1 MVSRRVQE
9 SRIRDTGLWGGL
21 FAIVALFLLMG
32 AGPGAISDIPE
43 FGTFIDEIASRHGFE
58 RDELAAV
65 FAKARLQPAVLKAMS
80 QPAEKKPWHFY
91 REIFINDKR
100 ISDGAKFMHLNAE
113 TLLEARK
120 AYGVPPEMTTAILG
134 VETGYGKRTGRYLVL
149 DTLATLAFNYPP
161 RAKLFRHE
169 LEHYLLLIREEDI
182 RPRSMKGS
190 YAGAMG
196 IAQFMPSSY
205 RRYAVDFD
213 GDGKRDLTRNV
224 QDAIG
229 SVGNYFKEHGWK
241 ADAPVAVRARI
252 TIDANRL
259 WLERGSRIRRRVDEW
274 IRARC
279 GARRASCRTL
289 ASNSHRFGREERTGA
304 LVWISQLPRH
314 HGVQPQ
320 YELCD
325 GRISTQPRRRSPP
338 PKEPH
343 RCKLEPELKYSST
356 QVLKEE
362 EFCPSS
368 SASSRPGVRLRLLF
382 SNS

>member
-1 MVSRRVQE
+1 MAARRVQE
-9 SRIRDTGLWGGL
+9 PRIRDTGLWGGL
-21 FAIVALFLLMG
+21 FAIGALLLLLG

-91 REIFINDKR
+91 RELFINDKR

-120 AYGVPPEMTTAILG
+120 AYGIPPEMTTAILG

-241 ADAPVAVRARI
+241 ADAPVTVRARI
-252 TIDANRL
+252 TVDANRL

-274 IRARC
+274 TEL
-279 GARRASCRTL
+279 GAEPVEPLAGHWQATL
-289 ASNSHRFGREERTGA
+289 IVLEGKSGPEHWFGFHNFHVITEYNHSTNYAMAVYQLSQDVEA
-304 LVWISQLPRH
+304 LRQKNL
-314 HGVQPQ
+314 
-320 YELCD
+320 
-325 GRISTQPRRRSPP
+325 T
-338 PKEPH
+338 
-343 RCKLEPELKYSST
+343 
-356 QVLKEE
+356 
-362 EFCPSS
+362 
-368 SASSRPGVRLRLLF
+368 AA
-382 SNS
+382 N

>member
-274 IRARC
+274 IEL
-279 GARRASCRTL
+279 GAEPVEPVAGHWQATL
-289 ASNSHRFGREERTGA
+289 IVLEGKNGPEHWFGFHNFHVITEYNHSTNYAMAVYQLSQDVEA
-304 LVWISQLPRH
+304 LRQKNL
-314 HGVQPQ
+314 
-320 YELCD
+320 
-325 GRISTQPRRRSPP
+325 T
-338 PKEPH
+338 
-343 RCKLEPELKYSST
+343 
-356 QVLKEE
+356 
-362 EFCPSS
+362 
-368 SASSRPGVRLRLLF
+368 AA
-382 SNS
+382 N